1 MLPSGDHVAAQRH
14 LVTMGLWLV
23 PLLLVGGGARRH
35 EAGAG
40 ELGQLGQQIHPN
52 HHRHHE
58 HDIHIAGF
66 FPTSPGYAETS
77 IGQSVRT

>member
-1 MLPSGDHVAAQRH
+1 
-14 LVTMGLWLV
+14 MGVWAPHWGLV
-23 PLLLVGGGARRH
+23 PLLLASGGARRH
-35 EAGAG
+35 EPAAG
-40 ELGQLGQQIHPN
+40 ELGELGQQIHPN

-77 IGQSVRT
+77 IGQSV